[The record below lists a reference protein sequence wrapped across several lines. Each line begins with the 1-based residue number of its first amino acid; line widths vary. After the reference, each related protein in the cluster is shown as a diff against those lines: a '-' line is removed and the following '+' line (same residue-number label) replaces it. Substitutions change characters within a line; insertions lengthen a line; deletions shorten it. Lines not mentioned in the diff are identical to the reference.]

1 MYRVPFV
8 EERKMDVPGKKDAHL
23 SVLQR
28 MAFAEKMAKLGYWE
42 LDTKAKRFYW
52 SAEMYRIFG
61 IPEERN
67 DGKKNLFRDYILPE
81 DLPIYKERLIDLLR
95 HHKPVAGEIRIRRI
109 SGQIVYCKFTAGIN
123 GRRIAGTFQ
132 NISSW
137 VRQRQ
142 LMKEAREKAENAN
155 REKTWFLAQASHDL
169 RQPLQAL
176 QLFTHALQ
184 SSDPTPE
191 QMPIIQ
197 KIDASVDNFRTLL
210 DNLLDISRADSRQI
224 LPKTESFNLSE
235 LLSALCDEYKIVAAQ
250 KNIDIRCRFSS
261 VWILSDRFLL
271 ERILRNLLSNAVKYT
286 KRRIIL
292 SCRENEKHIIIRV
305 IDDGIGIRQEE
316 IERVFDEFYQ
326 SSAIP
331 ENRSHGA
338 GLGLSIVKK
347 LTTMLQ
353 GKISVR
359 STPGEYTVFNL
370 YLPHKI

>member
-1 MYRVPFV
+1 
-8 EERKMDVPGKKDAHL
+8 
-23 SVLQR
+23 
-28 MAFAEKMAKLGYWE
+28 MAKLGYWE

-132 NISSW
+132 HISSW

-184 SSDPTPE
+184 SRTPLSTISE
-191 QMPIIQ
+191 LYWIICW
-197 KIDASVDNFRTLL
+197 
-210 DNLLDISRADSRQI
+210 ISRGQI
-224 LPKTESFNLSE
+224 PGRFCPKRKVLISLNFYLLYVTNIKLLPHRKTST
-235 LLSALCDEYKIVAAQ
+235 SAAV
-250 KNIDIRCRFSS
+250 
-261 VWILSDRFLL
+261 FL
-271 ERILRNLLSNAVKYT
+271 RSGY
-286 KRRIIL
+286 
-292 SCRENEKHIIIRV
+292 
-305 IDDGIGIRQEE
+305 
-316 IERVFDEFYQ
+316 
-326 SSAIP
+326 SAI
-331 ENRSHGA
+331 
-338 GLGLSIVKK
+338 
-347 LTTMLQ
+347 
-353 GKISVR
+353 
-359 STPGEYTVFNL
+359 VF
-370 YLPHKI
+370 YWSASCAIC